1 MRRGFYSHGCEE
13 CTACRMNR
21 MERKER
27 GMMIVNQKPTGTAR
41 SMPAGLAMGWSVS
54 AMITAVSCGLLAWL
68 ILSGKTGWEAMGYGV
83 MGILFA
89 ASYAGAAVSCKAIMH
104 RKLFVC
110 VLSGILYL
118 CSLAAVVLLMFG
130 GQLGSIW
137 ISGLLVAGGAGAAA
151 LVHCAEKKENRRR
164 RRKRRL

>member
-1 MRRGFYSHGCEE
+1 
-13 CTACRMNR
+13 

-41 SMPAGLAMGWSVS
+41 SMPVGLAMGWSVS

-89 ASYAGAAVSCKAIMH
+89 ASYAGAAVSCL
-104 RKLFVC
+104 R
-110 VLSGILYL
+110 
-118 CSLAAVVLLMFG
+118 
-130 GQLGSIW
+130 LG
-137 ISGLLVAGGAGAAA
+137 
-151 LVHCAEKKENRRR
+151 
-164 RRKRRL
+164 

>member
-1 MRRGFYSHGCEE
+1 
-13 CTACRMNR
+13 
-21 MERKER
+21 
-27 GMMIVNQKPTGTAR
+27 MMVVNQKPTGTAR

-54 AMITAVSCGLLAWL
+54 AVITAVSCGLLAWL

-83 MGILFA
+83 MGILFI

-110 VLSGILYL
+110 ILSGIIYL
-118 CSLAAVVLLMFG
+118 CSLALVVLMMFG
-130 GQLGSIW
+130 GQFGSIW
-137 ISGLLVAGGAGAAA
+137 VSALLVAGGAGAAA